1 VFLHCFP
8 LVFKYFS
15 FCLQKTITFGK
26 YNNSIRVEH
35 KKIFAE
41 RYGYKIMEE
50 YRNDNMESAAEENGE
65 VRNVPLN
72 EGTKAPAADFSGQTG
87 EIDPTPVQEAPDTQ
101 KPSADSTPWNHWS
114 NAQPIQQEPQNT
126 TRSVEA
132 NRPSNAQYTPLGNIT
147 GQSGSTL
154 NPAWMQKS
162 ESGEYRYRPPYTP
175 VPGGPGE
182 RPPKKKKEHSKNRA
196 GIALIVAACLLF
208 SFGMGLGGAYFGIA
222 LANGSSTT
230 GNASGK
236 DSLVIYKTAVIAD
249 ANGNKIEDPLTQAQ
263 VYETVKNSVVEI
275 TTDFLSSYGNFQ
287 YVSSGA
293 GSGVVVSEN
302 GYIVTNNHVIVS
314 DNKVADT
321 IKVRLTDGTEYEAQ
335 LIGRDEDSDIALLKI
350 DAEELEHAVFGD
362 SSTLQVGDQ
371 VMAVGNPLGQLGG
384 TATSGIVSATDREI
398 TVDNTV
404 MTLIQIDAAINPGNS
419 GGGLFNMKGELVGV
433 VNAKSTGTEI
443 EGLGFAIP
451 INDAEHVIGELQA
464 NGYVT
469 GKTFIG
475 VSLLDIKD
483 SYTAYRYFRSQ
494 ATGVYVMRVGEG
506 YNDSALQV
514 GDRIISVDGAEI
526 TSASDVEE
534 AIEGHAV
541 GDVLTFTIYRGGQ
554 MMDVEVTCYEYTPDS
569 DIAFSQDRNQ

>member
-1 VFLHCFP
+1 
-8 LVFKYFS
+8 
-15 FCLQKTITFGK
+15 
-26 YNNSIRVEH
+26 
-35 KKIFAE
+35 
-41 RYGYKIMEE
+41 MEE
-50 YRNDNMESAAEENGE
+50 YRNDNMEPASGENGE
-65 VRNVPLN
+65 VRNVPLK
-72 EGTKAPAADFSGQTG
+72 EGTEDSTVHFPRQTG
-87 EIDPTPVQEAPDTQ
+87 VIESTPAQAAQDAQ
-101 KPSADSTPWNHWS
+101 KPSADPASWNHWS
-114 NAQPIQQEPQNT
+114 NGSDVQPVRQESHQNT
-126 TRSVEA
+126 AGSMEA
-132 NRPSNAQYTPLGNIT
+132 NQQSNTQYTPLGNIT

-162 ESGEYRYRPPYTP
+162 ESGEYRYRPPHTP
-175 VPGGPGE
+175 TPGGPGE
-182 RPPKKKKEHSKNRA
+182 IPRKKKKEHGKKRA
-196 GIALIVAACLLF
+196 GIALIVAACLLL
-208 SFGMGLGGAYFGIA
+208 SFGTGLGGAYFGIA
-222 LANGSSTT
+222 LTNGSSA
-230 GNASGK
+230 GGSASGK
-236 DSLVIYKTAVIAD
+236 DPLVIYKTAVIAD
-249 ANGNKIEDPLTQAQ
+249 EDGNEIKDPLTQAQ

-321 IKVRLTDGTEYEAQ
+321 IKVRLTDGTEYEAK

-350 DAEELEHAVFGD
+350 DAEDLEHAVFGD

-451 INDAEHVIGELQA
+451 INDAEHVIGELQT

-475 VSLLDIKD
+475 VSLFDVKD

-569 DIAFSQDRNQ
+569 DIAFSQDKNQ